1 MNESDST
8 QSAPPA
14 LPYSELLKHTTALC
28 DELNDLMAL
37 HHFFYQASEHFF
49 PSEGLSFRR
58 GLSLFPS
65 WLRERDIGVLESI
78 NQIQETIRA
87 AKYLQNTQTVS

>member
-28 DELNDLMAL
+28 DELNELMAL
-37 HHFFYQASEHFF
+37 HHFFYQATEHFF
-49 PSEGLSFRR
+49 PNEGLSFKR

-65 WLRERDIGVLESI
+65 WLRERDINALDAI
-78 NQIQETIRA
+78 NQIQEGLRQIKRPM
-87 AKYLQNTQTVS
+87 N